1 MNSVLEFDAL
11 MGHIETNVFIVI
23 WLYGVDTEEK
33 VGSGE
38 KDVSIKMLKG

>member
-1 MNSVLEFDAL
+1 MNSVLEFDEL
-11 MGHIETNVFIVI
+11 MEHIETNIFIVI
-23 WLYGVDTEEK
+23 WLYGVDSGDK